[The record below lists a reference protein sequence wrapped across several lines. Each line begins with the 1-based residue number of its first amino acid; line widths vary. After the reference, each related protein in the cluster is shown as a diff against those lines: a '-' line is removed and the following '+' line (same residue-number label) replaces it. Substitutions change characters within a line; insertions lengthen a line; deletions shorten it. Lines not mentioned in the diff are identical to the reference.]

1 MQARL
6 ETGTISEYIK
16 RRFRD
21 LLLNMVVAYAVLQ
34 ALSLCIQRWP
44 KAFAAAPWIF
54 AAAAP
59 ILLMVMAWNGVKL
72 MRISCPRCLVP
83 LGGIA
88 LAGAIGKKIQH
99 CPHCH
104 VSLDE
109 SK

>member
-1 MQARL
+1 MWAM
-6 ETGTISEYIK
+6 TIREYIK

-44 KAFAAAPWIF
+44 KAFVAAPWIF

-83 LGGIA
+83 WEA
-88 LAGAIGKKIQH
+88 LRWQAPSARRSNT
-99 CPHCH
+99 
-104 VSLDE
+104 VRTAT
-109 SK
+109 